1 MGGLKGKLQYMSPEQ
16 AWGKPVDHR
25 SDIFSL
31 GAVLFEL
38 LTGERLFSGD
48 TEMSVLE
55 AGRQAPARSPRPPDP
70 ARPAQVPRCR
80 VLAPPLPPPDPSDPA
95 AAAGARLRGH
105 PRSS

>member
-48 TEMSVLE
+48 TEMSALGAVRP
-55 AGRQAPARSPRPPDP
+55 ARARSPRPPAPTAPREGADAGALAPRSLPAPRLHTARRMRQRPAP
-70 ARPAQVPRCR
+70 ARPR
-80 VLAPPLPPPDPSDPA
+80 
-95 AAAGARLRGH
+95 
-105 PRSS
+105 